1 MGNWSYNP
9 ILIGVTTPFITGR
22 GPACISC
29 MDLLFNGKIKHPLE
43 DTESYSKTKLNPVSL
58 LEQKGSSFARGQNA
72 TVYKYNIYIL

>member
-1 MGNWSYNP
+1 
-9 ILIGVTTPFITGR
+9 
-22 GPACISC
+22 

-43 DTESYSKTKLNPVSL
+43 DTESYSKTKLNCKTKLNPVAL